1 MKKDGIYEFMVFMKK
16 DGIFKIYQRAALSL
30 PNFQNVLSQFYIIQI
45 SLNFFTVVK
54 HIKHISQNIST
65 SVYVKLYLQ
74 SYIQVPLALYF
85 AQCVVFPRRW
95 RL

>member
-16 DGIFKIYQRAALSL
+16 DGIFKIYQRAALFL

-45 SLNFFTVVK
+45 SLNFFAVV
-54 HIKHISQNIST
+54 KHISQNIST